1 MQFRKFLIGAA
12 CLLIL
17 FTGTAF
23 AQQNVQ
29 KGGASYYGPGF
40 HGKRSSNGE
49 VFNMHAMTCAHRTL
63 PFGTTLLVRD
73 TKTDKQVI
81 VRVTD
86 RGPFCRGRIIDL
98 SYGAAKKLGML
109 ARGTAQVEIKVLPK
123 GVLPETLKLLENPT
137 EKLPEI
143 EYYDPKSGNYYAWN
157 VWADRAQAAHEEAMQ
172 KAAAQKR
179 EQELAKAKAAKPRW
193 HVLNDKLTAKAENK
207 NK

>member
-1 MQFRKFLIGAA
+1 MQLKKFFIGVA
-12 CLLIL
+12 CLLL
-17 FTGTAF
+17 TFTGTTF

-73 TKTDKQVI
+73 TKTNNEVI

-98 SYGAAKKLGML
+98 SYGAAKKLGMV

-123 GVLPETLKLLENPT
+123 GVLPETLKLLEDPM
-137 EKLPEI
+137 EKMPEV

-157 VWADRAQAAHEEAMQ
+157 VWADRAQAAHEEAKQ
-172 KAAAQKR
+172 EAAAKKR
-179 EQELAKAKAAKPRW
+179 EQELAKAQAAKPRW
-193 HVLNDKLTAKAENK
+193 HVLNDKLTAKVEMQK
-207 NK
+207 K

>member
-1 MQFRKFLIGAA
+1 MQLKKFFIGVV
-12 CLLIL
+12 CLLL
-17 FTGTAF
+17 TFTGTTF

-73 TKTDKQVI
+73 TKTNKEVV

-98 SYGAAKKLGML
+98 SYGAAKKLGMV

-123 GVLPETLKLLENPT
+123 GVLPETLKLLEDPT
-137 EKLPEI
+137 EKMPEV

-157 VWADRAQAAHEEAMQ
+157 VWAERAQVAHEEAKQ
-172 KAAAQKR
+172 EAAAKKR
-179 EQELAKAKAAKPRW
+179 EQEIAKAKAAKPRW
-193 HVLNDKLTAKAENK
+193 HILNDKLTAKADVQK
-207 NK
+207 K